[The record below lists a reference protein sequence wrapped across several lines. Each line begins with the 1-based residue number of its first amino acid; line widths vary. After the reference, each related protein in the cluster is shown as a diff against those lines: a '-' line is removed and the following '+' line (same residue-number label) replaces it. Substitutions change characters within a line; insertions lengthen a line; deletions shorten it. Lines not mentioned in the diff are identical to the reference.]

1 MEKIAVLN
9 QKNRELENYVYNL
22 DLSQTQDAVQEDIS
36 FTRAWTKN
44 EWDAVAKIM
53 HDTQVEFEA
62 SLNEHQK
69 ELYTKLQDF
78 QLLAQ
83 LSQQNA
89 KK

>member
-1 MEKIAVLN
+1 MEKIQLLN

-22 DLSQTQDAVQEDIS
+22 DLSQAQDAVQEDIS
-36 FTRAWTKN
+36 FTRGWTKN

-53 HDTQVEFEA
+53 HDTQMAFEG

-69 ELYTKLQDF
+69 ELYQKLQDF

>member
-1 MEKIAVLN
+1 MKKIQLLN
-9 QKNRELENYVYNL
+9 QKNKELENYVYDL
-22 DLSQTQDAVQEDIS
+22 DLAQAQDRVKEDMT
-36 FTRAWTKN
+36 FTMNWTKN
-44 EWDAVAKIM
+44 EWDAVAKLM
-53 HDTQVEFEA
+53 HDTQVEFEG

-69 ELYTKLQDF
+69 ELYNKLQDF